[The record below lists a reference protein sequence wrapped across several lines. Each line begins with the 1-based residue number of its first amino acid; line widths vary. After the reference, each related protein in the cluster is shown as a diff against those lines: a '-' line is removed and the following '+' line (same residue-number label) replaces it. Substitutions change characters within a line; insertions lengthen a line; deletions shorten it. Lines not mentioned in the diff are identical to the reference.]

1 MKNVQKIT
9 MSSFDIKA
17 ILDEIAPLIV
27 GRIVDNI
34 YQASSHTLLISFSVL
49 QKRLIIEAGR
59 RINLTAYRLDVS
71 QRPPP
76 FCQAIRK
83 YLRSSRLDSI
93 SQVDFERIVK
103 LEFNT
108 SCGKYILYTELF
120 GRGNHILVDDEGKIL
135 QALTFR
141 RMKDRNI
148 LRDELFQL
156 PPSKRS
162 NILDVE
168 HSKVEILSSV
178 KGSLIQQLT
187 RLFNIGAL
195 YAEEIIFRAGL
206 DNNSL
211 CEFLSE
217 SDIDSIH
224 RSIGSILS
232 SHHQPQIVFDG
243 DGSPI
248 DVLPFSLQIFEDN
261 KKRDFPSFNEAVDE
275 YYKELQ
281 VQRIRLET
289 SSQEKDVIDEQK
301 RILNEQLTM
310 MKGLEKSVV
319 LNHEIGDIIQ
329 INAFRLNELINE
341 IMVRRRSG
349 DPWDN
354 VLSDVDRPEFLKSV
368 NTSDAKAT
376 VEFQGINFKIDLRVS
391 VYENSSDYY
400 DKSKKSKVKL
410 ERLCTLIK
418 NNDEKLKKLLNSNQ
432 AIGEEEV
439 ILEKR
444 RRREWYEK
452 FHWMYTSEGFLVL
465 CGRDATTNEIIIKQ
479 HTDSNDIILHAD
491 ILGSPFAV
499 IKTLG
504 KKPSEASINEAAQMV
519 ASYSRAW
526 RMGLSS
532 VDVYWVLPEQVSKT
546 PPSGEYLPKGSF
558 MIHGSRNYLKNVPL
572 RLAIG
577 IKNILGRL
585 TVIGGSSSAIS
596 AETDNYVKII
606 PGRVKTGKLV
616 KEIIRL
622 LSRKTSNNKRG
633 KIMRIPF
640 EEFQAFIPGGR
651 GEIAKK

>member
-17 ILDEIAPLIV
+17 ILNEIKPLIV

-34 YQASSHTLLISFSVL
+34 YQTSSHLLLISFSGI
-49 QKRLIIEAGR
+49 QKRLILEAGR
-59 RINLTAYRLDVS
+59 RINLTDYRIDIS
-71 QRPPP
+71 RQPPP

-83 YLRSSRLDSI
+83 YLRRSYLDSI

-103 LEFNT
+103 LEFIT
-108 SCGKYILYTELF
+108 SFGKYILYIELF
-120 GRGNHILVDDEGKIL
+120 GKGNHILVDNSGKIL

-148 LRDELFQL
+148 LRDEIFQL
-156 PPSKRS
+156 PPSKRF

-168 HSKVEILSSV
+168 HSKIEILSSV
-178 KGSLIQQLT
+178 EGSLVQQLT
-187 RLFNIGAL
+187 RLFNIGGL

-206 DNNSL
+206 DSNTL
-211 CEFLSE
+211 CEFLSKD
-217 SDIDSIH
+217 DINSIH
-224 RSIGSILS
+224 RSIESILS
-232 SHHQPQIVFDG
+232 SHYQPHIVFDV
-243 DGSPI
+243 DSSLFN
-248 DVLPFSLQIFEDN
+248 VLPFPLQIFKDN
-261 KKRDFPSFNEAVDE
+261 EKKDFPRFNEAVDE

-281 VQRIRLET
+281 VQRIRLEK
-289 SSQEKDVIDEQK
+289 SSQEKNVIDEQN
-301 RILNEQLTM
+301 RILNEQITM
-310 MKGLEKSVV
+310 MKGLEKSVA

-329 INAFRLNELINE
+329 INAYRLNDIINK

-349 DPWDN
+349 DPWDT
-354 VLSDVDRPEFLKSV
+354 VLSDVENSEFLKSV
-368 NTSDAKAT
+368 NTNDAKAT
-376 VEFQGINFKIDLRVS
+376 VEFQGITFEIDLRAS
-391 VYENSSDYY
+391 IYENASEYY
-400 DKSKKSKVKL
+400 DKSKKSKFKL
-410 ERLCTLIK
+410 ERLLILIK
-418 NNDEKLKKLLNSNQ
+418 NNDEKLKQMLNSNY
-432 AIGEEEV
+432 AIEEEEA

-444 RRREWYEK
+444 RQREWYEK
-452 FHWMYTSEGFLVL
+452 YHWMYTSEGFLVL

-479 HTDSNDIILHAD
+479 HTVLNDIILHAD

-504 KKPSEASINEAAQMV
+504 KTPSEDTIYEAAQMV

-532 VDVYWVLPEQVSKT
+532 IDVYWVLPEQVSKT

-558 MIHGSRNYLKNVPL
+558 MIHGSRNYIKNVPL

-577 IKNILGRL
+577 IKNVLGRL
-585 TVIGGSSSAIS
+585 TVIGGSPSAIS
-596 AETDNYVKII
+596 AETDTYVNIL
-606 PGRVKTGKLV
+606 PGRIKTGKLV
-616 KEIIRL
+616 KEIIHL
-622 LSRKTSNNKRG
+622 LYRKTSNNQKG

-640 EEFQAFIPGGR
+640 EEFQTFIPGGR